1 MYIPPW
7 IKPIKDNII
16 PYVEYDMINP
26 RKVSGFPKIVN
37 KNMYVYPKDR
47 IVKIDIEGKYNQSLS
62 QVHLKPQDARHH
74 NE

>member
-1 MYIPPW
+1 
-7 IKPIKDNII
+7 
-16 PYVEYDMINP
+16 MINP